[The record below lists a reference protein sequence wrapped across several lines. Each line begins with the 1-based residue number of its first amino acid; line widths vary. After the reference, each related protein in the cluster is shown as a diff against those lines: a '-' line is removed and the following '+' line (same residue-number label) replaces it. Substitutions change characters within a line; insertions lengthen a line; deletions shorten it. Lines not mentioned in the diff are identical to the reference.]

1 MANATAAAIAGATGL
16 VGSRLLPLLLKEYD
30 RVAALKRRPLAVS
43 AAHLTEVPFGAPLE
57 GPFDAAF
64 CCLGTT
70 IRKAGSQ
77 EAFRK
82 VDYDA
87 VVDFARTARAAG
99 ATRFALVSSVGA
111 DAKSSNFYLRVKG
124 EGEDAIRA
132 LGFETLC
139 IARPSFLL
147 GVRAEDRT
155 GERIGIAVAKAA
167 SFAFAGPLS
176 KYHAVDADVVAQAM
190 VRCVRSGEPGVHVLH
205 YRDLIS

>member
-1 MANATAAAIAGATGL
+1 MAKTAAAIAGATGL

-30 RVAALKRRPLAVS
+30 RVAALTRRPLAVS
-43 AAHLTEVPFGAPLE
+43 APHLVEVPFGAPLE
-57 GPFDAAF
+57 GPVAAAF

-77 EAFRK
+77 EAFRE
-82 VDYDA
+82 VDFDA
-87 VVDFARTARAAG
+87 VVKFARAAREAG

-124 EGEDAIRA
+124 EGEDAICA
-132 LGFETLC
+132 LGFQSVC

-147 GVRAEDRT
+147 GERAENRT
-155 GERIGIAVAKAA
+155 GERIGISVAKAV
-167 SFAFAGPLS
+167 SFVFSGPLS
-176 KYHAVDADVVAQAM
+176 KYHAVDADLVAQAM
-190 VRCVRSGEPGVHVLH
+190 VRCVRTGKPGVHILH